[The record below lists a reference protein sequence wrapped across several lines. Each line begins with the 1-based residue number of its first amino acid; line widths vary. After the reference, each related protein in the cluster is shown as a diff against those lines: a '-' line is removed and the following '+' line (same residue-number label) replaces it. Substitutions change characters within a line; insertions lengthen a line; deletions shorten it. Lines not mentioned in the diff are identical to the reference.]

1 VNSHFSCAE
10 ISQFHLEG
18 CMADTMLG
26 QAPPMQSTSKPAAS
40 APPMNISYDGHNAKV
55 QQQSSAQSLIAMAA
69 VKRGAN
75 WFYWIAA
82 LSVVNTIAALS
93 GANFHFV
100 LGLGITEVT
109 DALRAPQA
117 RILGFFIDVL
127 VLGFFAMCGYFGAKA
142 HKWAFIVGMSFYL
155 LDSGI
160 TLLLQDWL
168 SFAFHIY
175 ALICIWRGFSHIA
188 KTRATEQVPVL
199 G

>member
-1 VNSHFSCAE
+1 MAE
-10 ISQFHLEG
+10 
-18 CMADTMLG
+18 TMLG
-26 QAPPMQSTSKPAAS
+26 QAPPTQSASKS
-40 APPMNISYDGHNAKV
+40 AINAPQMNISYDGHNAKV
-55 QQQSSAQSLIAMAA
+55 QQQSNAQSLLAMAA

-93 GANFHFV
+93 GGNFHFV

-117 RILGFFIDVL
+117 RMFGFLIDVL
-127 VLGFFAMCGYFGAKA
+127 VLGFFVMCGYFGAKA
-142 HKWAFIVGMSFYL
+142 QKWAFVVGMTFYL

-175 ALICIWRGFSHIA
+175 ALICIWRGFSHIG
-188 KTRATEQVPVL
+188 KTRVAEQAPVL

>member
-1 VNSHFSCAE
+1 
-10 ISQFHLEG
+10 
-18 CMADTMLG
+18 MPDTMLG
-26 QAPPMQSTSKPAAS
+26 QAPPIQSTSKPAAG
-40 APPMNISYDGHNAKV
+40 APPMNIAYDGHNAKV
-55 QQQSSAQSLIAMAA
+55 QQQSSAQSLMATAA
-69 VKRGAN
+69 VRRGAN

-93 GANFHFV
+93 GGNFHFV

-109 DALRAPQA
+109 DALQAPQA
-117 RILGFFIDVL
+117 RMFGFFIDLL
-127 VLGFFAMCGYFGAKA
+127 VLGFFCMCGYFGAKA
-142 HKWAFIVGMSFYL
+142 QKWAFVMGMAFYL

-160 TLLLQDWL
+160 TLLVQDWL

-188 KTRATEQVPVL
+188 KARPTEQVPVL

>member
-1 VNSHFSCAE
+1 MAE
-10 ISQFHLEG
+10 
-18 CMADTMLG
+18 TMLG
-26 QAPPMQSTSKPAAS
+26 QAPPTQSTLKPPAT
-40 APPMNISYDGHNAKV
+40 APQANISYDGHNAKV
-55 QQQSSAQSLIAMAA
+55 QQQASAQSMMAMAA
-69 VKRGAN
+69 VRRGAN

-82 LSVVNTIAALS
+82 LSVVNTIATLS
-93 GANFHFV
+93 GGNFHFV

-117 RILGFFIDVL
+117 RMFGFFIDVL
-127 VLGFFAMCGYFGAKA
+127 VLGFFVMCGYFGAKA
-142 HKWAFIVGMSFYL
+142 QKWAFVMGMTFYL

-160 TLLLQDWL
+160 TLLAQDWL

-188 KTRATEQVPVL
+188 KTRASEQVPVL

>member
-1 VNSHFSCAE
+1 MPE
-10 ISQFHLEG
+10 
-18 CMADTMLG
+18 TMVG
-26 QAPPMQSTSKPAAS
+26 QAPPIQSTSKPAAG

-55 QQQSSAQSLIAMAA
+55 QQQSSAQSLLAMAA
-69 VKRGAN
+69 VRRGAN
-75 WFYWIAA
+75 WFYWIAG
-82 LSVVNTIAALS
+82 LSVVNTVAALS
-93 GANFHFV
+93 GGNFHFV

-117 RILGFFIDVL
+117 RMFGFLVDLL
-127 VLGFFAMCGYFGAKA
+127 VLGFFIMCGYFAGKA
-142 HKWAFIVGMSFYL
+142 QKWAFVMGMAFYL

-160 TLLLQDWL
+160 TLLAQDWL

-188 KTRATEQVPVL
+188 KARAMEQVPVL

>member
-1 VNSHFSCAE
+1 
-10 ISQFHLEG
+10 
-18 CMADTMLG
+18 MPDTMIG
-26 QAPPMQSTSKPAAS
+26 QAPPMQSTSKPAVS
-40 APPMNISYDGHNAKV
+40 APQTNVSYDGSNAKV
-55 QQQSSAQSLIAMAA
+55 QKQVSAQSLVAMAA

-82 LSVVNTIAALS
+82 LSIVNTIAALS
-93 GANFHFV
+93 GGNFHFV

-117 RILGFFIDVL
+117 RVFGFFIDVL
-127 VLGFFAMCGYFGAKA
+127 VLGFFVMCGYFGAKA
-142 HKWAFIVGMSFYL
+142 QKWAFVMGMAFYL

-160 TLLLQDWL
+160 TLLAQDWL
-168 SFAFHIY
+168 SFAFHVY
-175 ALICIWRGFSHIA
+175 ALICIWRGFSHVA